1 VHEAKLAHRKYKQFL
16 RHLIARLRG
25 GQLKPGRAGFSV
37 AVGLYIGVQ
46 LVFGLH
52 LPLCLLVCVPLRLD
66 ALVAYAA
73 ANISNPFLAAFIVF
87 AEVQLGSLAL
97 DGKFLP
103 FTMDQAKGTHLAHLA
118 LQTAVG
124 AQLLGV
130 GLAILGGVV
139 AARVAQ
145 FARSR
150 QARTPSA
157 KVTSNLSRAVQRTVA
172 RYAKARAADRHYV
185 ACKLHWDP
193 ITRLLGEL
201 PIDWGSVLD
210 IGCGRGQLGLLL
222 IELER
227 IRVMAGIDWDAHKI
241 EIAQQAAGTD
251 ATFELGDLTT
261 VQLAPCQT
269 ALLID
274 VLHYLAAGAQI
285 QLLKQ
290 ISDQLVPGGALVVRD
305 VDARHTWRSRLTR
318 FFEVLGTRLQ
328 INRGRQLCFRSSG
341 QLRSLLQQLGF
352 TIVDVIAMPGLT
364 LDNVLIIARKGYL
377 PGLAAAHLEQP
388 APTPSRAA
396 N

>member
-25 GQLKPGRAGFSV
+25 GQLKPRRAGLSV
-37 AVGLYIGVQ
+37 AVGFYIGVQ
-46 LVFGLH
+46 PVFGLH

-97 DGKFLP
+97 DGKIVPL
-103 FTMDQAKGTHLAHLA
+103 TMAQAKGTHLAHLA

-139 AARVAQ
+139 AARVAH
-145 FARSR
+145 FARGR

-157 KVTSNLSRAVQRTVA
+157 KADSDLSRAVQRTVA
-172 RYAKARAADRHYV
+172 RYANARAADRHYV
-185 ACKLHWDP
+185 ACKLRWDP

-227 IRVMAGIDWDAHKI
+227 VRSMVGIDWDAHKI
-241 EIAQQAAGTD
+241 EIAQQAAGTN
-251 ATFELGDLTT
+251 ATFEVGDLAT

-269 ALLID
+269 VLLID
-274 VLHYLAAGAQI
+274 VLHYLAAGAQM

-290 ISDQLVPGGALVVRD
+290 ISDQLVLGGTLVMRD
-305 VDARHTWRSRLTR
+305 VNARPTWRSRLTR
-318 FFEVLGTRLQ
+318 LFEVLGTRLNV
-328 INRGRQLCFRSSG
+328 NRGHQLCFHSSG
-341 QLRSLLQQLGF
+341 QLHSLLQQLGL

-364 LDNVLIIARKGYL
+364 LDNVMIVARKGY
-377 PGLAAAHLEQP
+377 PAAVQLEQP
-388 APTPSRAA
+388 EPSTPSPAA